1 MRPSS
6 ILRWSVLL
14 VWSIIMGACGAP
26 VAPTGA
32 PQLSVAESMTRRDTS
47 GFRMAD
53 APREFVFP
61 ADHGP
66 HPGFAVEWWY
76 FTGNLQ
82 SRDGREF
89 GYQFTLFRSAIQA
102 ERPALDSNWATNY
115 AWMAHLA
122 VSDISGQRFFADER
136 FSREAIG
143 IAGAQQAPWRVW
155 LDDWQVLS
163 DDADIGTMRLVAAN
177 AEVAL
182 DFTLDSRQEPVLQG
196 DAGLSQK
203 SAGVGNASY
212 YYSLTRMPTTGTL
225 RIGAES
231 FAITGNSWMDREW
244 STSALAADQVGWDW
258 FALQFADGSDMMIYH
273 LRRRDGSSDPYSGG
287 SYRRADGEVVPLQ
300 SADIEFAPQGSWQSP
315 HTGAVYPATWDITV
329 APLDMQFTVTPAL
342 ADQELQVTV
351 RYWEGAV
358 RVAGRHGA
366 QPLAGVGYLEMT
378 GYADQ

>member
-1 MRPSS
+1 MQPFL
-6 ILRWSVLL
+6 ILRLSLLL
-14 VWSIIMGACGAP
+14 VWSMIVAACGAP
-26 VAPTGA
+26 TAPTGA
-32 PQLSVAESMTRRDTS
+32 PQLSVAESMTRPDTS
-47 GFRMAD
+47 GFRKAD
-53 APREFVFP
+53 TPREFVFP

-66 HPGFAVEWWY
+66 HEGYAVEWWY

-82 SRDGREF
+82 SDDGREF

-102 ERPALDSNWATNY
+102 DRPALTSAWATNY

-143 IAGAQQAPWRVW
+143 IAGAQLSPWRVW
-155 LDDWQVLS
+155 LDDWQVSS
-163 DDADIGTMRLVAAN
+163 DDADIHTMRVVAKN
-177 AEVAL
+177 ADVAL
-182 DFTLDSRQEPVLQG
+182 DFTLDSRQTPVLQG

-225 RIGAES
+225 RIGTETMR
-231 FAITGNSWMDREW
+231 IQGNSWMDREW
-244 STSALAADQVGWDW
+244 STSALAADQIGWDW

-273 LRRRDGSSDPYSGG
+273 LRRRDGTSDPFSAG
-287 SYRRADGEVVPLQ
+287 SYRRANGEVVTLQ
-300 SADIEFAPQGSWQSP
+300 SSDIEFVPQGSWQSP
-315 HTGAVYPATWDITV
+315 HTGAQYPAEWLITV
-329 APLDMQFTVTPAL
+329 APLDMQFTVTPAML
-342 ADQELQVTV
+342 DQELQVTV

-358 RVAGRHGA
+358 RVRGSHGD

>member
-1 MRPSS
+1 MRPS
-6 ILRWSVLL
+6 IGMRLSVLL
-14 VWSIIMGACGAP
+14 VWSVIMGACGGP
-26 VAPTGA
+26 VATGA

-47 GFRMAD
+47 GFRVAD
-53 APREFVFP
+53 APRAFTFP
-61 ADHGP
+61 ADHGA
-66 HPGFAVEWWY
+66 HEGFAVEWWY

-82 SRDGREF
+82 SADGREF

-102 ERPALDSNWATNY
+102 ERPVLASAWATNY

-143 IAGAQQAPWRVW
+143 IAGAQQTPWRIW
-155 LDDWQVLS
+155 LDDWQVFS
-163 DDADIGTMRLVAAN
+163 EDADVRTMRVVASN
-177 AEVAL
+177 ADVAL
-182 DFTLDSRQEPVLQG
+182 DFNLDSSQTPVLQG

-212 YYSLTRMPTTGTL
+212 YYSLTRMPTVGTL
-225 RIGAES
+225 RIGTEIMP
-231 FAITGNSWMDREW
+231 ITGNSWMDREW

-258 FALQFADGSDMMIYH
+258 FALHFTDGSDMMIYH
-273 LRRRDGSSDPYSGG
+273 LRRRDGTSDPYSGG
-287 SYRRADGEVVPLQ
+287 SYRRADGQVLRLQ
-300 SADIEFAPQGSWQSP
+300 SADITFQPQGSWQSP
-315 HTGAVYPATWDITV
+315 HTAAQYPATWQITV

-358 RVAGRHGA
+358 RVDGRQGA
-366 QPLAGVGYLEMT
+366 QPLTGVGYLEMT
-378 GYADQ
+378 GYADR